1 MNLNNKKTTI
11 FYNGLTFLFLLIG
24 IMYIFLA
31 DNSMGFA
38 RDMVYREYIIQNTI
52 LKHINEYFFSFICLI
67 PLSYAFIVNFKNKEN
82 SFSNIINI
90 VTFLFLI
97 IFSLFFLDEYIF
109 IWALSTIFAILR
121 LPFFFNYFRD
131 NYR

>member
-52 LKHINEYFFSFICLI
+52 LKHINEYFFHL
-67 PLSYAFIVNFKNKEN
+67 YV
-82 SFSNIINI
+82 
-90 VTFLFLI
+90 
-97 IFSLFFLDEYIF
+97 
-109 IWALSTIFAILR
+109 
-121 LPFFFNYFRD
+121 
-131 NYR
+131 